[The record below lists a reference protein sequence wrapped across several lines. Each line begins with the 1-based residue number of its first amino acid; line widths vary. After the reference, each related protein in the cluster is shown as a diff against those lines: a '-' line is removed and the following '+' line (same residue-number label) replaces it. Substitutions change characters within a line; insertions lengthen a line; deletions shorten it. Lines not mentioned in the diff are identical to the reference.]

1 MASIDQKFGL
11 DLPGDEVADAGT
23 LRLGSG
29 TITAGFPALR
39 QAKVRKNR
47 SGQMGSPMTTDFPQ
61 LRLPNPEIA
70 DSGIVRLG
78 SGTITANFPFS
89 SARKPRSIRS

>member
-39 QAKVRKNR
+39 QAKAT
-47 SGQMGSPMTTDFPQ
+47 GQVASPVTTDFPQ
-61 LRLPNPEIA
+61 LRLPTPEIA
-70 DSGIVRLG
+70 DNGIVRLG
-78 SGTITANFPFS
+78 SGTITANFPVS
-89 SARKPRSIRS
+89 SARKPRS